1 MTPET
6 TEGFHCLRP
15 VADKTS
21 LSSDAMKI
29 LVFEPV
35 PLQTGVI
42 IYKSK
47 GWEPETVCFP
57 NKEIEA

>member
-6 TEGFHCLRP
+6 TEDFHCLRS

-21 LSSDAMKI
+21 LPSDAMKI

-47 GWEPETVCFP
+47 G
-57 NKEIEA
+57 